1 MLRHATRLHRLA
13 RAPDAPPAG
22 PYLCAKC
29 EHAELVAI
37 SDKRAAL
44 ASGARSAQVRATRV
58 QPGACA
64 PHCDTRATRTW
75 LMPSLGVRSVAG
87 RVTVWEGA
95 RVLDVQDQDEQ
106 AGAGGAGG
114 GEGCLVTVAGAQ
126 GERHTIRCRHVVLCT
141 GGLFQEGCLASLLQ
155 VNTLFP
161 AGHLHALAQKL
172 CCFCAAWLR
181 RCLARRQKTDSRQT
195 DSRQTAARLPCSPSV
210 CSQCQPAYTHAHLHA
225 CVCERL
231 CYKACRL
238 DRAPRGTGSVG
249 PGAHGQ

>member
-64 PHCDTRATRTW
+64 PHCDTRATTW

-225 CVCERL
+225 CVCECL

-249 PGAHGQ
+249 PGAQGQ